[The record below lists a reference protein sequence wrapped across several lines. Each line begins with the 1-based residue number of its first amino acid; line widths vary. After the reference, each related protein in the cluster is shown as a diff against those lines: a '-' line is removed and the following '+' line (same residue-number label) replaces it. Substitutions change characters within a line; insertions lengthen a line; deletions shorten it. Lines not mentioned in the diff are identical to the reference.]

1 MWFRPK
7 VSITEQI
14 PAVYV
19 GDIPLKPVSTQKY
32 LGVVFDDQLRWD
44 SHISTVC
51 KKVSYYLYWINAH
64 YKHMPDVLK
73 LLIDSLVLSR
83 LTYAL
88 PVWGPAISKQCLG
101 RLQRQHN
108 WAVRI
113 VRNLRKFDHVSA
125 HRTGLGWL
133 PVDTLIRHRTLC
145 TMHQLYH
152 KTFNLLDPPILF
164 GPQHTYSTRCP
175 PTFANIERCR
185 LSRTQTFFRY
195 QGAKWWNDLP
205 KSIIAARDF
214 SFSVYNYLLYN

>member
-1 MWFRPK
+1 MYISPVFSCR
-7 VSITEQI
+7 VT
-14 PAVYV
+14 YV

-64 YKHMPDVLK
+64 YKHMPNDVLK

-88 PVWGPAISKQCLG
+88 PVWGPAISSTSAQLGSAYSQEFEEILSCLCPS
-101 RLQRQHN
+101 H
-108 WAVRI
+108 
-113 VRNLRKFDHVSA
+113 
-125 HRTGLGWL
+125 WL

-164 GPQHTYSTRCP
+164 GPQHTYSTQCP

-185 LSRTQTFFRY
+185 LSRTHTFFRY

-205 KSIIAARDF
+205 K
-214 SFSVYNYLLYN
+214 